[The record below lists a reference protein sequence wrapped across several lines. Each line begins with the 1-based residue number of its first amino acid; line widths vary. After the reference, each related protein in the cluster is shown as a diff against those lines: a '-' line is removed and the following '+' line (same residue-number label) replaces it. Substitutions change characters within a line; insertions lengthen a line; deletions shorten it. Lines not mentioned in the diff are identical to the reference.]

1 MTKEIIIICFVILPI
16 ILIIVGIIWEIHDYI
31 LCKNEFEKIKIG
43 DKYKLT
49 ISDFDDP
56 FLEPLTTYY
65 KVIDKKKV
73 GLRRYVRLEYI
84 PTSDLDLRK
93 EKYFIRTV
101 IIDDL
106 INVYEKC

>member
-1 MTKEIIIICFVILPI
+1 MIKDIIIICFVILTI
-16 ILIIVGIIWEIHDYI
+16 ILIIVGIICEIHDYI

-43 DKYKLT
+43 DKYKQT

-56 FLEPLTTYY
+56 FSEPLTTYY

-84 PTSDLDLRK
+84 HNDLTIKNDLIRK
-93 EKYFIRTV
+93 TE
-101 IIDDL
+101 IIDYLIDL
-106 INVYEKC
+106 YEKC